1 MWRKVMVM
9 GTSIVAGG
17 LIFGAGV
24 AGAQPF
30 PMAGA
35 SQPPPDTAT
44 STTPNPD
51 LPNSDPSLLASP
63 NCNPIWYGCQ
73 SEATPW
79 DHPNS
84 GWGNSNPPTIF
95 IR

>member
-1 MWRKVMVM
+1 MWRRVLVM
-9 GTSIVAGG
+9 GTSVVAGS
-17 LIFGAGV
+17 LLFGAGV

-35 SQPPPDTAT
+35 SQPPES
-44 STTPNPD
+44 STPAPNPD
-51 LPNSDPSLLASP
+51 LPNSDPSLLAGP
-63 NCNPIWYGCQ
+63 NCDPLWYGCQ

-84 GWGNSNPPTIF
+84 GWGNSNPPVIF
-95 IR
+95 VR